1 MLDPSTTIRASASVE
16 CNWSSTNEEE
26 SAQLRAVRPATTD
39 KTKTARR
46 RLASLPLAL
55 GFAIGLG
62 GLGIAGY
69 AVGLAVDPSLDCP
82 KSSVEDFW
90 SRVSQP
96 AHGGGP
102 KTA

>member
-16 CNWSSTNEEE
+16 CNWSSTNEEVN
-26 SAQLRAVRPATTD
+26 AQLRAVTPETTVRIR
-39 KTKTARR
+39 TARL

-62 GLGIAGY
+62 GLGIAGD

-82 KSSVEDFW
+82 ESSVE
-90 SRVSQP
+90 
-96 AHGGGP
+96 GLG
-102 KTA
+102 